1 MIKNNL
7 YDLFTGKIPFSGKNF
22 LTREQRATWLP
33 IMKATIKVM
42 ETPNPDPRD
51 VNDLLVMSRDLMK
64 DNPQSAKLF
73 SSFGGGF
80 AALEGIEGMGL
91 PKEGDV
97 IETIEGVAHIV
108 TEFGKQP
115 LNQKLYLISTQDRD
129 HKIKGRFL
137 HWIP

>member
-1 MIKNNL
+1 
-7 YDLFTGKIPFSGKNF
+7 
-22 LTREQRATWLP
+22 
-33 IMKATIKVM
+33 MKATIKVM

-115 LNQKLYLISTQDRD
+115 LNQKLFLISKQDRN